1 MRGSPEDEGRERRT
15 GSRREG
21 HSFGGVLID
30 SIGENSFFEMLIE
43 EEAVASLSWATFTP
57 ASDSQVCIGKI
68 E

>member
-1 MRGSPEDEGRERRT
+1 MRGSPEDEGRERHT

-43 EEAVASLSWATFTP
+43 EEAVGGLLCLSKLVDFHP
-57 ASDSQVCIGKI
+57 SI
-68 E
+68 